1 VAKLAIEQLNAK
13 SPRGGKFPVV
23 LGPNVVGVF
32 VHEAFGHLAEADLA
46 LSGGV
51 LAANCGKKIG
61 SNLVT
66 FYDDGTVEGAF
77 GSFKYDDEGTQ
88 PENVLKRRQG

>member
-1 VAKLAIEQLNAK
+1 MQTPEVIGEMVAKRAIEQLNAK
-13 SPRGGKFPVV
+13 SPKGGNFPVV

-51 LAANCGKKIG
+51 LVGQHWEKNW
-61 SNLVT
+61 V
-66 FYDDGTVEGAF
+66 
-77 GSFKYDDEGTQ
+77 
-88 PENVLKRRQG
+88 